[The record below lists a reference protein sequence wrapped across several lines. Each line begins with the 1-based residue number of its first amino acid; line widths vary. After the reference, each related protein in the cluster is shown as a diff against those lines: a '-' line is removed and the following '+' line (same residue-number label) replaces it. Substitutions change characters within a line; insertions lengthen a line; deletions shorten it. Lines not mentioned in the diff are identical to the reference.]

1 MAAAVVMVPIW
12 RRFLS
17 TYPEVHLELAAGE
30 LPIDMV
36 ARGFDAGIGPRHRG
50 HRLIAA
56 S

>member
-30 LPIDMV
+30 LPIDIV
-36 ARGFDAGIGPRHRG
+36 ARDLMPASDRV
-50 HRLIAA
+50 IARPLT
-56 S
+56 